1 MPAPLSVIIP
11 TLNAA
16 DGIGPTLAGLT
27 EGLDAGLILEL
38 ILTDGG
44 SADDI
49 ENVADAA
56 GAVLITGAPGR
67 GQQLA
72 RGALAAKGNWLLF
85 LHADTVLTPGWAGAV
100 RAHMQGR
107 SEAAGYFTLRFDA
120 RGLLPRIVAGW
131 ANLRSWMFGLPY
143 GDQGLLISAE
153 LYRAVGGF
161 PDIPL
166 MEDVAISR
174 RLRGRLRPLGHK
186 TITSAARYR
195 RDGWLRRG
203 WRNLSTLILYFAGRS
218 PEQLV
223 QRYSR

>member
-27 EGLDAGLILEL
+27 EGLDAGLIHEL
-38 ILTDGG
+38 ILADGG

-56 GAVLITGAPGR
+56 GVVLITGTPGR

-72 RGALAAKGNWLLF
+72 RGALAAKGDWLLF

-100 RAHMQGR
+100 LAHMQGH

-120 RGLLPRIVAGW
+120 RGVLPRIVAGW

-143 GDQGLLISAE
+143 GDQGLLVSAE

-186 TITSAARYR
+186 AITSAARYR

-223 QRYSR
+223 QRYS